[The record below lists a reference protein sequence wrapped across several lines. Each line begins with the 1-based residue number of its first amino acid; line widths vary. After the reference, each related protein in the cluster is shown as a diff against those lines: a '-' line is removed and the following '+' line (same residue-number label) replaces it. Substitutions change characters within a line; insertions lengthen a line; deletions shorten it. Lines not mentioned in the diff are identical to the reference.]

1 MKEIPSLLQISIYEN
16 TLIASS
22 LHLNVG
28 TSAPGILYYRYL
40 WNILESWAE
49 ICLTLLKKKKV
60 EGNKISVIAGPP
72 TARYVFFQEKAMGWA
87 HAPCVKVQHIN
98 VNEETER
105 HQRLWEREVKI
116 RYTGVSLYYEAR
128 PSVSGML
135 RKRTQRT
142 WWFLYCHR
150 PSGVIARM

>member
-98 VNEETER
+98 VNEETEC
-105 HQRLWEREVKI
+105 HQRPWERKKWKYATLVCPFTMKPDRVWVECWGKGH
-116 RYTGVSLYYEAR
+116 RGPDGFYTVTDQVES
-128 PSVSGML
+128 
-135 RKRTQRT
+135 
-142 WWFLYCHR
+142 
-150 PSGVIARM
+150 